1 MPVPSTRQMA
11 TFLRTQADMFSEGRI
26 DDFMAAF
33 KAIAPGGFKVQDP
46 ATAPVQEG
54 WDVLEDL
61 CRQYQGWKLT
71 VEDIQISGNE
81 AVLYVRNE
89 GEHEGQA
96 IRSEEHTSGLQSLMR
111 ISYAVFCLKKQQT
124 PTAQKETS
132 INTNQ

>member
-1 MPVPSTRQMA
+1 
-11 TFLRTQADMFSEGRI
+11 MFSEGRI

-71 VEDIQISGNE
+71 VEDIKISGNE

-96 IRSEEHTSGLQSLMR
+96 ICVYSMEHYVRSEESRVGKECVSTSRSWRSQ
-111 ISYAVFCLKKQQT
+111 CHQKK
-124 PTAQKETS
+124 KVDEHNK
-132 INTNQ
+132 NTNHII

>member
-1 MPVPSTRQMA
+1 
-11 TFLRTQADMFSEGRI
+11 MFSEGRI

-61 CRQYQGWKLT
+61 CRQYPGWKLT
-71 VEDIQISGNE
+71 VEDIKISGNE

-96 IRSEEHTSGLQSLMR
+96 ICVYSMETYVLGEYGRLISLY
-111 ISYAVFCLKKQQT
+111 SPPLDK
-124 PTAQKETS
+124 
-132 INTNQ
+132 

>member
-1 MPVPSTRQMA
+1 MPVPSTQEMA

-46 ATAPVQEG
+46 ATAPIQEG

-71 VEDIQISGNE
+71 VEDVKISGNE

-96 IRSEEHTSGLQSLMR
+96 ICVYSMEHYVFGEDGSLLARYFHPM
-111 ISYAVFCLKKQQT
+111 Q
-124 PTAQKETS
+124 
-132 INTNQ
+132 

>member
-1 MPVPSTRQMA
+1 MPNQRRRRTMPVPSTRQMA

-61 CRQYQGWKLT
+61 CRQYQGW
-71 VEDIQISGNE
+71 
-81 AVLYVRNE
+81 
-89 GEHEGQA
+89 
-96 IRSEEHTSGLQSLMR
+96 RSEEHTSELKSLMR
-111 ISYAVFCLKKQQT
+111 ISYVVFCLKK
-124 PTAQKETS
+124 KM
-132 INTNQ
+132 